1 MAYSG
6 LQSLLES
13 VGLKSL
19 VVFRTDGFC
28 FRTFDFNVKI
38 VVVGF

>member
-1 MAYSG
+1 MAYAG

-13 VGLKSL
+13 VVLKSL
-19 VVFRTDGFC
+19 VVFSTEGC
-28 FRTFDFNVKI
+28 WFRTFDFNVEI